1 MAQVVGPSEVTVGAE
16 VDAEVEDVVVED
28 VVVDVGDAEA
38 KQCKIWL
45 EWVGARN

>member
-1 MAQVVGPSEVTVGAE
+1 VGPLEVTVEAE
-16 VDAEVEDVVVED
+16 VDAEEEDVA
-28 VVVDVGDAEA
+28 VDVGDAEA